1 MTVPAGELL
10 WAPPLDGTTAI
21 ERFGAAHGYTDYE
34 TLWKW
39 SVTDLEGFWAAV
51 WDWFGVLGTYDRV
64 LSSHEMPGARW
75 FDGASLNYAEHA
87 LRGSSGIIGRSQTR
101 DRVELTADEMR
112 RQVGACR
119 AGLQR
124 LGVSEPE
131 RGQVSFVD
139 LDHRQI
145 GLEVEADDGGVHG
158 AAASRK
164 DRTSVGRRRHFDAEP
179 LCSSDNVGVGND
191 VTLGIDDDARA

>member
-39 SVTDLEGFWAAV
+39 SVTDLDGFWAAV

-75 FDGASLNYAEHA
+75 FEGAALNYAEHA
-87 LRGSSGIIGRSQTR
+87 LRGNSGIIGRSQTR
-101 DRVELTADEMR
+101 DRVELTADELR
-112 RQVGACR
+112 RQVAR
-119 AGLQR
+119 AGP
-124 LGVSEPE
+124 GCNASVS
-131 RGQVSFVD
+131 VS
-139 LDHRQI
+139 
-145 GLEVEADDGGVHG
+145 AT
-158 AAASRK
+158 ASSPTC
-164 DRTSVGRRRHFDAEP
+164 RTSPKRSSPSLPPPASGRSGRRP
-179 LCSSDNVGVGND
+179 PPSSG
-191 VTLGIDDDARA
+191 RRP